1 MARHGDLAEPLDD
14 AERGRHDLVR
24 GELRPH
30 HLDERH
36 QRCRVEEVQPD
47 DPIRPR
53 RRGGDLRHRQR
64 RRVRRE
70 HGSRVADPFE
80 LDEERALRAELLHD
94 RLDHEVARREVGEVG
109 RRRQAPER
117 GLALVLRLLSL
128 FDLPG
133 EKVADP
139 PRGGVGEV
147 CRHLPADDLEA
158 GFDPDLRDSGPHRA
172 EADDS
177 DPLHGRRHGRGPY
190 PPVSAVVAA
199 AAIDVVDPRVAACED
214 CERADD
220 ENEDDQ
226 CDSHACILLC
236 GYY

>member
-1 MARHGDLAEPLDD
+1 M
-14 AERGRHDLVR
+14 
-24 GELRPH
+24 
-30 HLDERH
+30 
-36 QRCRVEEVQPD
+36 
-47 DPIRPR
+47 
-53 RRGGDLRHRQR
+53 
-64 RRVRRE
+64 
-70 HGSRVADPFE
+70 
-80 LDEERALRAELLHD
+80 
-94 RLDHEVARREVGEVG
+94 
-109 RRRQAPER
+109 
-117 GLALVLRLLSL
+117 RLLSL

-147 CRHLPADDLEA
+147 CRHLPADDLET

-220 ENEDDQ
+220 DNEDDQ